1 MAVTVTFIVL
11 DMDFPLQRHG
21 EGDAVEDELVMRDVS
36 TGRGEKRRE
45 RRRRRR
51 RRRGRR
57 RRGRRRMKRE
67 RRRTA
72 GEWTWG
78 MRSGDKRREPYVC
91 NAVVEFAR

>member
-51 RRRGRR
+51 RRR
-57 RRGRRRMKRE
+57 MKRE

-78 MRSGDKRREPYVC
+78 MRSGDKRREPCVC